1 MFIFATPPPPKA
13 LLFFDFYDLFCA
25 KFGGVHYLAFSIV
38 YVEAQNFEGI
48 FGKMLEIEE
57 NGEKKRKEKERENK
71 RKRAMSFI

>member
-57 NGEKKRKEKERENK
+57 NEEKKKEKRKRERIKEKER
-71 RKRAMSFI
+71 